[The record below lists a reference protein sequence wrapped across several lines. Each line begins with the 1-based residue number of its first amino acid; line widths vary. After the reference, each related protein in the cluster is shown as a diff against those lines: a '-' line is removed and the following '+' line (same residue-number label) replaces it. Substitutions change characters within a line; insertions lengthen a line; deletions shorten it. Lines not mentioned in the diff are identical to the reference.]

1 MRFKANEKKLMMKR
15 QELRETLR
23 QRFNNM
29 QQHKQQSDGTEK
41 QPLESEM
48 SLTQQ

>member
-1 MRFKANEKKLMMKR
+1 MQKR

-29 QQHKQQSDGTEK
+29 QHKQQSDGVGK
-41 QPLESEM
+41 QPPPSEM
-48 SLTQQ
+48 SFDQD